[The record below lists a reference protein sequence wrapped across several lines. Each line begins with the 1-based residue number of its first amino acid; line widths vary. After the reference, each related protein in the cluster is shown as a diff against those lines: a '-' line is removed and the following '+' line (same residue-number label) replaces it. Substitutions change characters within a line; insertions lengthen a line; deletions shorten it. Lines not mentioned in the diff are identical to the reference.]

1 MQPAAISISR
11 LTVRYGPTTALDAAD
26 LDVPDGQVHALLGE
40 NGAGK
45 STIVKAL
52 SGLVRPD
59 LGTIA
64 IFGRKIVRFAPR
76 FANDLGIRT
85 AFQEISLVKS
95 LTVAQNFMLMEEPL
109 NALGMIRGRAL
120 EDIVR
125 ERLERLGLNSIDPRI
140 EVRQLDL
147 PSRQK
152 IEIARAV
159 SRNPRILLLDE
170 PTASLSNRD
179 VQWVG
184 DVIERLKRSGTTVLL
199 ISHRMQEVREFCS
212 ALTIFRNGRTV
223 GAYAM
228 TDLADTE
235 IIELMIGRSLGAA
248 FPPKR
253 DRVESVGT
261 AAPPVLSCQKLAPV
275 PGSDISFS
283 LRPGEVLGLAGLDGM
298 GQRELFMALFGAI
311 QITAGEIRIAGQPV
325 RLRSPAD
332 AIACGI
338 GMLPEDRKTEALF
351 LNLDARENVSLPSL
365 HRFLRGGLI
374 RARLE
379 QKMVSGVLDAVK
391 VARRALWTPV
401 RNFSGGNQQKIAVAK
416 WLLTDS
422 RVLLLYDPTRGIDV
436 GTKTEIYYLMRRYA
450 DAGGA
455 VLFYST
461 EIPELVN
468 LCDQVVVIYR
478 GRIVETLAADAI
490 SESANMSAAVGRQR
504 INGAHEQHALAHR

>member
-1 MQPAAISISR
+1 MQATALSISR

-26 LDVPDGQVHALLGE
+26 LEIGAGQVHALLGE

-45 STIVKAL
+45 STIVKVL
-52 SGLVRPD
+52 SGLVRPNAGS
-59 LGTIA
+59 LA
-64 IFGRKIVRFAPR
+64 VFGRNVVRFEPR
-76 FANDLGIRT
+76 YANKLGVRT
-85 AFQEISLVKS
+85 AFQEISLVKD

-109 NALGMIRGRAL
+109 NALGMVRGRAL
-120 EDIVR
+120 DDMVR
-125 ERLERLGLNSIDPRI
+125 SRLEQLGIGSIDPRT
-140 EVRQLDL
+140 EVRRLDL

-159 SRNPRILLLDE
+159 SGNPRILLLDE

-179 VQWVG
+179 VQWLG
-184 DVIERLKRSGTTVLL
+184 DVIERLKRSGTTIVL
-199 ISHRMQEVREFCS
+199 ISHRMQEVRAFCS
-212 ALTIFRNGRTV
+212 VMTIFRNGRTV

-228 TDLADTE
+228 DDLADSQ

-248 FPPKR
+248 FPPKP
-253 DRVESVGT
+253 DRVDANPT
-261 AAPPVLSCQKLAPV
+261 AAAPVLSCQNVATAR
-275 PGSDISFS
+275 GSDISFS

-298 GQRELFMALFGAI
+298 GQRELFLALFGVLQPA
-311 QITAGEIRIAGQPV
+311 AGEIQVGGQKV
-325 RLRSPAD
+325 QLRSPAG

-351 LNLDARENVSLPSL
+351 LELDGRENVSLPSL
-365 HRFLRGGLI
+365 HRFLHGGLI

-379 QKMVSGVLDAVK
+379 QKMVANVLDVVK
-391 VARRALWTPV
+391 VVRRALWNPV

-416 WLLTDS
+416 WLLTNS

-436 GTKTEIYYLMRRYA
+436 GTKTEIYHLIRRYA
-450 DAGGA
+450 DSGGA

-468 LCDQVVVIYR
+468 LCDRVMVIYR
-478 GRIVETLAADAI
+478 RRIVETLAASALSEAAI
-490 SESANMSAAVGRQR
+490 MSAAVGRQR
-504 INGAHEQHALAHR
+504 IDGTSEQHATAH

>member
-1 MQPAAISISR
+1 MQATAISINR
-11 LTVRYGPTTALDAAD
+11 LTVRYGATTALDAAE
-26 LDVPDGQVHALLGE
+26 LEVADGQVHALLGE

-59 LGTIA
+59 EGTIA
-64 IFGRKIVRFAPR
+64 IFGQKIVRFKPR
-76 FANDLGIRT
+76 FANNLGIRT
-85 AFQEISLVKS
+85 AFQEISLVQDLS
-95 LTVAQNFMLMEEPL
+95 VAQNFMLMEEPL

-120 EDIVR
+120 EETVR
-125 ERLERLGLNSIDPRI
+125 ERLEQLGVTGVDPRV
-140 EVRQLDL
+140 EVRRLDL
-147 PSRQK
+147 PNRQK
-152 IEIARAV
+152 LEIARAV

-179 VQWVG
+179 VQWLG
-184 DVIERLKRSGTTVLL
+184 DIIERLKRSGTTVVL

-228 TDLADTE
+228 AEVGDAK

-248 FPPKR
+248 FPPRR
-253 DRVESVGT
+253 DRVEAGGT
-261 AAPPVLSCQKLAPV
+261 SSQAILSCQNLATAR
-275 PGSDISFS
+275 GSDISFS

-298 GQRELFMALFGAI
+298 GQRELFLALFGVN
-311 QITAGEIRIAGQPV
+311 QIAAGEIRVAGQSV
-325 RLRSPAD
+325 RFHSPAN

-351 LNLDARENVSLPSL
+351 LELDARENVSLPSL
-365 HRFLRGGLI
+365 HRFLRIGLI
-374 RARLE
+374 RTRLE
-379 QKMVSGVLDAVK
+379 RKAVSGVLDRVK
-391 VARRALWTPV
+391 VARRALWSPV

-416 WLLTDS
+416 WLLTNS

-436 GTKTEIYYLMRRYA
+436 GTKTEIYYLMRRFA

-468 LCDQVVVIYR
+468 LCDQVMVIYR
-478 GRIVETLAADAI
+478 GRIVETLAANAL
-490 SESANMSAAVGRQR
+490 SESAIMSAAVGRKW
-504 INGAHEQHALAHR
+504 IDDTPEQHALAH